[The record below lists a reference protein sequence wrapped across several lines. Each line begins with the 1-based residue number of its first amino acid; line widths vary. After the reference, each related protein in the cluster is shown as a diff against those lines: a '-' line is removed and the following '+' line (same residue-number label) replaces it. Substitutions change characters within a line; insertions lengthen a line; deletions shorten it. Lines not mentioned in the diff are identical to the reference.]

1 MIRSHFPLLVLS
13 WLAGMLWAHLSI
25 AQEYRTWRHFNSNN
39 GLPQN
44 SVVHMELDTAGY
56 VWIATEGGLVRYD
69 GGALRTF
76 ELKGRGALPAKRI
89 RKVIPTALGEI
100 IVEDANGNSYNIHG
114 HIAPVMISSGR
125 QSFQMTGG
133 VPSAEFYTH
142 ISRPRQTYIAQP
154 RRRRACFATSDRDMV
169 VIGLDSMWLWH
180 DTSRVH
186 QLPLTKRMDRIFVL
200 QGTAYGTDET
210 GKVYS
215 LDPNTGKA
223 DQVQVQ
229 GETPPLGTPWP
240 NVFWHQGHP
249 TGHMVVDQRII
260 ALRSDP
266 ATKALVAE
274 HVSAGIPPAHT
285 ITDILEI
292 PGTRTILVGTSTTGL
307 HVLRAEMLSRTTCEG
322 HVITRSSVFA
332 QALISDG
339 GIIFTADRQAYHI
352 SATGCELLED
362 LNNVDNF
369 ILPKDHEG
377 NVWVWRGAEVLR
389 YDPMTKVEEIVLSRV
404 ERGVAIKPHGD
415 SVLISVEGAIRVW
428 RSGQLRDLTRVPAKG
443 YQDWPSIIT
452 VSPSGAILYGCDRGF
467 FIGSSDHS
475 KFRSVN
481 GLKDMDVRAIT
492 QVEDLQLVGTYGNGW
507 YLVQGDSAIRLPND
521 PLNCLDYAHSF
532 LLRDGILWI
541 STNRGLIH
549 TTMADIRTYLK
560 DTNQRPYLARF
571 GSATGMVNLEFNGG
585 CDPAYITLPDGYLSY
600 PTIEGLVRFS
610 PAAVPDPFPEL
621 GLIHGYVR
629 VNGKPW
635 REDDYLIIDHD
646 LEDIEFDFSV
656 PYWGDPE
663 NAQFEFL
670 IPGLVDGW
678 RLLPIGER
686 TVKLTRPPPGEY
698 EVFIRKVGS
707 AARGITPETTYWFR
721 IRKPFWAT
729 WPAFLVYASV
739 FTGLLWGGA
748 KLNNVRLLRRNRWL
762 EENVATQTEALLHAN
777 KELLNAVSHQEKLIS
792 VISHD
797 VVPPLRFVARV
808 AHSAELLL
816 REGRPNSDLAET
828 LADLSASTNKL
839 HSNAES
845 LLTWIRTRSK
855 RFGPDIRTVMVRELA
870 EGALYRVHEMLE
882 RSGIVAVNEVPQG
895 SMVRT
900 DADLLKIVVHNAL
913 MNVHAHAQAT
923 EVTITERM
931 TPEAYVLIIAD
942 NGRGIPPAVLAR
954 LEGELEGISQLDD
967 AERKGPATGLGFVII
982 AECIRQL
989 GGRIELESDA
999 QGTQVGIHLPHDPTS
1014 TV

>member
-1 MIRSHFPLLVLS
+1 
-13 WLAGMLWAHLSI
+13 
-25 AQEYRTWRHFNSNN
+25 
-39 GLPQN
+39 
-44 SVVHMELDTAGY
+44 
-56 VWIATEGGLVRYD
+56 
-69 GGALRTF
+69 
-76 ELKGRGALPAKRI
+76 
-89 RKVIPTALGEI
+89 
-100 IVEDANGNSYNIHG
+100 
-114 HIAPVMISSGR
+114 
-125 QSFQMTGG
+125 
-133 VPSAEFYTH
+133 
-142 ISRPRQTYIAQP
+142 
-154 RRRRACFATSDRDMV
+154 
-169 VIGLDSMWLWH
+169 
-180 DTSRVH
+180 
-186 QLPLTKRMDRIFVL
+186 
-200 QGTAYGTDET
+200 
-210 GKVYS
+210 
-215 LDPNTGKA
+215 
-223 DQVQVQ
+223 
-229 GETPPLGTPWP
+229 
-240 NVFWHQGHP
+240 
-249 TGHMVVDQRII
+249 MVVDEHIVELRKDPSSSGLI
-260 ALRSDP
+260 AEVLDMS
-266 ATKALVAE
+266 
-274 HVSAGIPPAHT
+274 IPPGHT
-285 ITDILEI
+285 ITDILDI
-292 PGTRTILVGTSTTGL
+292 PDTRTILVGTSTTGL
-307 HVLRAEMLSRTTCEG
+307 HVFRAEGIHAVPCQG
-322 HVITRSSVFA
+322 HVITRTSVFG
-332 QALISDG
+332 QAHAPSG
-339 GIIFTADRQAYHI
+339 GVLFTAGRQVYST
-352 SATGCELLED
+352 SASGCHPVEGLS
-362 LNNVDNF
+362 NVDNF
-369 ILPKDHEG
+369 ILARDHEG
-377 NVWVWRGAEVLR
+377 KVWAWRGKQVLR
-389 YDPMTKVEEIVLSRV
+389 YNPITAEEEVIINGV
-404 ERGVAIKPHGD
+404 ERGVAIKPLGD
-415 SVLISVEGAIRVW
+415 SVLICVEGTIQVW
-428 RSGQLRDLTRVPAKG
+428 RSRHLRKLTQIAAKG
-443 YQDWPSIIT
+443 YQDWPSVLA
-452 VSPSGAILYGCDRGF
+452 VSPAGNLLYGCDRGL
-467 FIGSSDHS
+467 FIGSPDH
-475 KFRSVN
+475 KRFRPVK
-481 GLKDMDVRAIT
+481 GLEDMDVRAIA
-492 QVEDLQLVGTYGNGW
+492 QIEEIQLVGTYGNGW
-507 YLVQGDSAIRLPND
+507 YLVRGDSAMRLPND
-521 PLNCLDYAHSF
+521 PLNGLDYAHSF
-532 LLRDGILWI
+532 HLEEGILWI
-541 STNRGLIH
+541 STNRGLIR
-549 TTMADIRTYLK
+549 TTLADIRTYT
-560 DTNQRPYLARF
+560 DDHSQRPYLARF

-585 CDPAYITLPDGYLSY
+585 CDPAYLKLADGFLSY

-610 PAAVPDPFPEL
+610 PTAIPDPFPEL

-629 VNGKPW
+629 VNGRPW

-663 NAQFEFL
+663 NAQFEFR

-678 RLLPIGER
+678 RLLPTGER
-686 TVKLTRPPPGEY
+686 TVKLTRPPPGDY
-698 EVFIRKVGS
+698 DVFIRKVGS

-748 KLNNVRLLRRNRWL
+748 KLNTVRLRRRNRWL

-882 RSGIVAVNEVPQG
+882 RSGIVAVNEVHQG
-895 SMVRT
+895 SMVHT

-989 GGRIELESDA
+989 GGRIALESDA
-999 QGTQVGIHLPHDPTS
+999 QGTQVCIHLPHDPTS